1 MSNLYLGIDLG
12 TSSLKVSLANLEG
25 EILLSAKKNY
35 PLIQL
40 KPNWCEQ
47 DPNLWYQ
54 ALLFCLDEL
63 NKNFDLRNVKSLSF
77 SGQMHGLVILDE
89 NDNVIRNAILWND
102 SRNIDEVNYLNNIIG
117 KDKLINETSNIA
129 LCGFTAPKLLW
140 LKKHEYFSFKR
151 IKKIMLPKDYL
162 AYKLTGNFASD
173 QSDLAG
179 TLFFNVKE
187 GKYSKFM
194 LDLLDIKEEYL
205 PKIYSSYEVVGNV
218 KKELEESTHL
228 LSSTKVV
235 IGGGD
240 QAVGGLGTNSLK
252 EGELFLSLGTSGVV
266 YAPCKNYHYDKL
278 GRLHTFKDTNSNFFL
293 MGCTLSFSG
302 SLKWWIEDILE
313 TKDYN
318 LETNDLPDEI
328 SNVIFLPYLVGE
340 RSPIN
345 DPLAKGS
352 FSNLNSFY
360 KRKDLTKAV
369 IEGCC
374 FSLLDNY
381 LVMEDLQMHFSKAKA
396 IGGGASEVVLQI
408 LADILGIKI
417 DTINTKDG
425 AALGAIILA
434 LVGDQQFNSLEQA
447 ADHFV
452 KIKKTY
458 IPNLEKHKK
467 YLEKFKRYK
476 QTYLDL
482 KK

>member
-1 MSNLYLGIDLG
+1 MIYL
-12 TSSLKVSLANLEG
+12 
-25 EILLSAKKNY
+25 
-35 PLIQL
+35 
-40 KPNWCEQ
+40 
-47 DPNLWYQ
+47 
-54 ALLFCLDEL
+54 
-63 NKNFDLRNVKSLSF
+63 
-77 SGQMHGLVILDE
+77 
-89 NDNVIRNAILWND
+89 
-102 SRNIDEVNYLNNIIG
+102 
-117 KDKLINETSNIA
+117 
-129 LCGFTAPKLLW
+129 
-140 LKKHEYFSFKR
+140 
-151 IKKIMLPKDYL
+151 
-162 AYKLTGNFASD
+162 
-173 QSDLAG
+173 
-179 TLFFNVKE
+179 
-187 GKYSKFM
+187 
-194 LDLLDIKEEYL
+194 
-205 PKIYSSYEVVGNV
+205 
-218 KKELEESTHL
+218 
-228 LSSTKVV
+228 
-235 IGGGD
+235 
-240 QAVGGLGTNSLK
+240 
-252 EGELFLSLGTSGVV
+252 
-266 YAPCKNYHYDKL
+266 
-278 GRLHTFKDTNSNFFL
+278 
-293 MGCTLSFSG
+293 
-302 SLKWWIEDILE
+302 
-313 TKDYN
+313 
-318 LETNDLPDEI
+318 
-328 SNVIFLPYLVGE
+328 GE